1 MNISR
6 NEFEVLAYV
15 EKNGGKKLPQRQISE
30 DVKLSIGAVNKTL
43 SELGDMGLLTV
54 NEDKELQITKMG
66 LEALEPYRVKRAII
80 IAAGFGS
87 RMVPITLNTPK
98 PLIRVHGKRIVETI
112 LEAIDKAGIQEI
124 ILVRGYL
131 GEQFEVLLA
140 KYPHIKFIDNPLFND
155 SNNISSVLLAKDYME
170 NAYVLE
176 ADLFLSNPNL
186 IRKYEYCSNYLGIYK
201 ERTDDW
207 CFVCKKGIIK
217 ELNVGGEDCYQMV
230 GISYWDKEDGKKL
243 SRCVEETYNMPGGR
257 EKFWDEVS
265 LRVFNKE
272 FEVSVRPCMQEDIV
286 EIDSFKE
293 LKEIDPVYAI

>member
-1 MNISR
+1 MNISK

-15 EKNGGKKLPQRQISE
+15 EKNGGRKLPQRQIGDE
-30 DVKLSIGAVNKTL
+30 VKLSIGAVNKTL
-43 SELGDMGLLTV
+43 SELGDMGLVTV
-54 NEDKELQITKMG
+54 NEEKELQITKLG
-66 LEALEPYRVKRAII
+66 LEALEPYRVRRAVI
-80 IAAGFGS
+80 IAAGFGA

-98 PLIRVHGKRIVETI
+98 PLIRVHGKRIIETI
-112 LEAIDKAGIQEI
+112 LEAIDRAGIQEI
-124 ILVRGYL
+124 IIVRGYL
-131 GEQFEVLLA
+131 GEQFEVLLS

-170 NAYVLE
+170 NAYILE

-207 CFVCKKGIIK
+207 CFVCKKGMIK

-230 GISYWDKEDGKKL
+230 GISYWNKNDGRKL
-243 SRCVEETYNMPGGR
+243 AHYVEETYNMPGGK
-257 EKFWDEVS
+257 EKFWDEVT
-265 LRVFNKE
+265 LRVYNKE
-272 FEVSVRPCMQEDIV
+272 FEVAVRPCMQEDIV

-293 LKEIDPVYAI
+293 LKEIDPIYAI

>member
-1 MNISR
+1 MNISK

-15 EKNGGKKLPQRQISE
+15 ENNGGKKLPQRQISE
-30 DVKLSIGAVNKTL
+30 DVKLSIGAINKTL
-43 SELGDMGLLTV
+43 SELGEMGLVTV
-54 NEDKELQITKMG
+54 NEKKELQITKLG

-87 RMVPITLNTPK
+87 RMVPVTLNTPK
-98 PLIRVHGKRIVETI
+98 PLVRVHGKRIIETI
-112 LEAIDKAGIQEI
+112 LEAIDKAGIREI

-131 GEQFEVLLA
+131 GEQFDVLLN
-140 KYPHIKFIDNPLFND
+140 KYPHIKFIENPLFND
-155 SNNISSVLLAKDYME
+155 TNNISSVLLAKDYME

-176 ADLFLSNPNL
+176 ADLLLSNPNL

-207 CFVCKKGIIK
+207 CFICKKGIIK
-217 ELNVGGEDCYQMV
+217 ELDVGGEDCYQMV
-230 GISYWDKEDGKKL
+230 GISYWNKEDGKKL
-243 SRCVEETYNMPGGR
+243 GECIEKTFNMPGGR
-257 EKFWDEVS
+257 EKYWDEVS
-265 LRVFNKE
+265 LKVFSKE
-272 FEVSVRPCMQEDIV
+272 FEVAVRPCLQEDIV